1 MTLVD
6 SLARQTDSKILLVV
20 LDGIGGFPGPD
31 GRSEL
36 EAARTPNLDRL
47 AREGSLGLLTPVRP
61 GITPG
66 SGPGHLALFG
76 YDPIDNLVGRGVLDI
91 LGTGIELE
99 PGDVAARLN
108 FCTVDASGRITDRR
122 AGRIP
127 TSEMQARVALLNDRL
142 RLDGAEARVH
152 PVKEYRATLVL
163 RGADL
168 YGNVADTDP
177 QQVGVAPLAAR
188 ARDAR
193 SERVADL
200 VNAFQR
206 QAAEI
211 LRDAA
216 PANMVLVRGIDRF
229 ETLPKFQQRYKLD
242 PACIATYPMYRGVS
256 KLVGMRIL
264 DGGDTW
270 DTQVAT
276 LERHWAEHDFFFLHY
291 KKTDSSGEDGDFAG
305 KSAAFEDVDRLVHR
319 IAELCPSV
327 LAVSGDHSTP
337 SRLRA
342 HSWHP
347 VPVLLWGEWV
357 WPDASQ
363 AFHERAAQQGGL
375 GSMRSQDLMALL
387 LAHAGKL
394 EKYGA

>member
-1 MTLVD
+1 MSLVD
-6 SLARQTDSKILLVV
+6 SLARKTDSKILLLI
-20 LDGIGGFPGPD
+20 LDGIGGFPGSD
-31 GRSEL
+31 ARSEL
-36 EAARTPNLDRL
+36 EVARTPHLDRL

-76 YDPIDNLVGRGVLDI
+76 YDPVQNLVGRGILDI
-91 LGTGIELE
+91 LGTGVELQ

-108 FCTVDASGRITDRR
+108 FCTVDSAGRITDRR

-127 TSEMQARVALLNDRL
+127 TPEMQDRVARLNAEL

-163 RGADL
+163 RGPEL

-177 QQVGVAPLAAR
+177 QQTGVPALEAR
-188 ARDAR
+188 ARDAA
-193 SERVADL
+193 SERVASL

-229 ETLPKFQQRYKLD
+229 ETLPTFQQRYQLD

-264 DGGDTW
+264 DGGDSW
-270 DTQVAT
+270 DTEVAS
-276 LERHWAEHDFFFLHY
+276 LERHWHEHDFFFLHY
-291 KKTDSSGEDGDFAG
+291 KKTDSYGEDGNFDG
-305 KSAAFEDVDRLVHR
+305 KVSAFEDVDRLVAR
-319 IAELCPSV
+319 LVALRPSV

-337 SRLRA
+337 SRYKA

-347 VPVLLWGEWV
+347 VPLLLWGEWV
-357 WPDASQ
+357 WPDTSD
-363 AFHERAAQQGGL
+363 AFHERAAQRGGL
-375 GSMRSQDLMALL
+375 GRMLSQDLMAMLM
-387 LAHAGKL
+387 AHAGKL
-394 EKYGA
+394 DKYGA